1 MARIQMIGLTMQP
14 IGKAVDQ
21 TRDILKS
28 RIVRILTLIGIGLA
42 LLPTLSQAQIVQRG
56 TINMDFEQP
65 QIANACQAYV
75 YAARVP
81 GWLTTQSPL
90 TSPAADF
97 RSPNGC
103 VVNNGTNPPGGT
115 RVFEFYSN
123 GVFDHGS
130 NLVLNANSGRQFV
143 ELNAHT
149 RSRLYQNICVVPGE
163 VINFSFAH
171 LGRLSATVPD
181 VARMMIGGSTLG
193 SGQEVVR
200 VATTTGGQSTRGIT
214 MGLSTNTVH
223 TRGGPSSSTG
233 GQKYWAVYSGSF
245 VVPAGL
251 SGNQQLAVEA
261 VSSSDN
267 KLDHGNFLD
276 SINVYLQPYV
286 EMANS
291 TYTTTE
297 GQTAPS
303 IEFRVVGRV
312 TAPTGMNVSFAITGG
327 SASIGTD
334 YTVNGGSST
343 TFSVSIPQGDYT
355 AGQIFRIPVSI
366 INDQIPEPTE
376 NFTVT
381 LNDLADYVVTS
392 TTTCGGSPIAK
403 STYTILDN
411 DATVA
416 IQKSTAN
423 GFGGSFSF
431 TPTNLSA
438 AINPISTTAA
448 DTPSP
453 AVPAAVPVT
462 SLNTA
467 VTLTETLP
475 AGWHFRSAVCTDV
488 NAADTGN
495 TPITLTTQ
503 PITIPAAN
511 VKAGAAFTCVI
522 TNTAMPDLAI
532 SKTNTPASG
541 SSDLS
546 SDTVNAGAAT
556 TYTVRVT
563 NTGPGS
569 VTGAVV
575 RDSPISGLTCPPTN
589 PVTCSGGSACPAS
602 QITISSLAAGVTLGT
617 MAPGSALNFTFTC
630 TVSP

>member
-1 MARIQMIGLTMQP
+1 MIGLTMQP

-42 LLPTLSQAQIVQRG
+42 LLPTLSQAQGVQRG

-65 QIANACQAYV
+65 QIDNACQGYV

-81 GWLTTQSPL
+81 GWQTTELLL
-90 TSPAADF
+90 TSPTADF
-97 RSPNGC
+97 DNPDGC
-103 VVNNGTNPPGGT
+103 VGNNGTNPPRGT

-123 GVFDHGS
+123 GVVDVATGM
-130 NLVLNANSGRQFV
+130 VLYANTGRQFV
-143 ELNAHT
+143 ELNAQT
-149 RSRLYQNICVVPGE
+149 ASRLYQNICLLPGE

-171 LGRLSATVPD
+171 LGRRSATVAD
-181 VARMMIGGSTLG
+181 VARMMIGGGSTLG

-200 VATTTGGQSTRGIT
+200 VATTTNGQSTSGIT

-223 TRGGPSSSTG
+223 TRGGLSSSTG
-233 GQKYWAVYSGSF
+233 GDKYWAVYSGSF
-245 VVPAGL
+245 LVPAGL
-251 SGNQQLAVEA
+251 SGNQQVAFEA
-261 VSSSDN
+261 VSSSGN
-267 KLDHGNFLD
+267 RNNEGNFLD

-303 IEFRVVGRV
+303 IDFRVVGRV

-334 YTVNGGSST
+334 YTVKGGSST

-355 AGQIFRIPVSI
+355 EGQIFRIPVSV

-438 AINPISTTAA
+438 AISPISTTAA

-475 AGWHFRSAVCTDV
+475 AGWQFRSAVCTDV

-503 PITIPAAN
+503 PITIPAAS

-541 SSDLS
+541 IWDLS

-617 MAPGSALNFTFTC
+617 MAPKSELNFTFTC